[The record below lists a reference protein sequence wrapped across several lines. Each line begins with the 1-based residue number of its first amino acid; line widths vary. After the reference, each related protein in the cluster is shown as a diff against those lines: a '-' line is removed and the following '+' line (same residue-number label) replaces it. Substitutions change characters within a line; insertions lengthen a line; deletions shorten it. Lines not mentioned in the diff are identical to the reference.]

1 MDLLGPRNFAGS
13 FCYTYINSPAPG
25 AQAAFPRWSLAM
37 FTRPGDSVVLR
48 ALTEE
53 SPIVADAV
61 KYAQDTSI
69 FESDQTSKE
78 WFARRIK
85 YQRTKNQKVRRSA
98 VASLC

>member
-1 MDLLGPRNFAGS
+1 MNI
-13 FCYTYINSPAPG
+13 YSPAPG

-53 SPIVADAV
+53 SAIVADAV
-61 KYAQDTSI
+61 KGAHDSSI
-69 FESDQTSKE
+69 FECNQTSKE

-85 YQRTKNQKVRRSA
+85 NQRTRNQKVRRPEA
-98 VASLC
+98 ASP